1 MAPHERATGEGEVE
15 PEVDVNAIV
24 VAQVET
30 NMKGKTGKETRDSIC
45 TLVHQTGG
53 GLSVKSILTSSKL
66 VGWCN

>member
-1 MAPHERATGEGEVE
+1 MAPHERAGGEGEVE

-45 TLVHQTGG
+45 QSSDVRQ
-53 GLSVKSILTSSKL
+53 SIKP
-66 VGWCN
+66 GADYIKC

>member
-1 MAPHERATGEGEVE
+1 MAPHEGAIGEGEVE

-45 TLVHQTGG
+45 Q
-53 GLSVKSILTSSKL
+53 SSD
-66 VGWCN
+66 VR